1 MTTFTEQPSVL
12 EMLAVDEAGKNRMA
26 YVSKYTGEHGPLL
39 PVGTRV
45 RVRPDVLTT
54 RSQSVREDYVDTG
67 TIVRICGRTLA
78 NGKQVY
84 EYPYHVRF
92 EDGADLGGFAS
103 WELWVQED
111 GE

>member
-1 MTTFTEQPSVL
+1 MTTELYTPTWE
-12 EMLAVDEAGKNRMA
+12 ETNAVDIAGGNRMA

-54 RSQSVREDYVDTG
+54 RSQSVRKDYVDTG
-67 TIVRICGRTLA
+67 VIVRICGRTLA

-92 EDGADLGGFAS
+92 EDGADLGGYAG
-103 WELWVQED
+103 WELWVQET